1 MNDADKK
8 ILKEAVTKNGDSAD
22 SQGYVP
28 GKGQVFALIAICAI
42 GVAAVGFIAWYVT
55 TIGLSAIHPLLPYIL
70 GAVIV
75 IIVGFVFI
83 GAIVIALSTASKGGG
98 YRPSP
103 IFRGLLIKFFLPLM
117 VVVGSIFKVKKI
129 RIERVFIDL
138 NNAMVRSLAVSGKK
152 FRPDRIAI
160 LMPHCIQYDDC
171 RIKVTKDV
179 MNCVSCGKCEIAEL
193 ITISKKYDLKL
204 FVLTGGTVARR
215 KLKELRPD
223 AAIAVA
229 CERDL
234 TSGVQDAYPLPVL
247 AVINKRPN
255 GYCLQTGVD
264 MDDVKAAI
272 IDILGVEEPS
282 TVEAA

>member
-1 MNDADKK
+1 MDKNK
-8 ILKEAVTKNGDSAD
+8 DIPQKGVEPI
-22 SQGYVP
+22 GYVP
-28 GKGQVFALIAICAI
+28 GKGQIFGLITICAV
-42 GVAAVGFIAWYVT
+42 GVALVGFLSWYVPT
-55 TIGLSAIHPLLPYIL
+55 VGLSAIHPALPYLL
-70 GAVIV
+70 GAVIL

-83 GAIVIALSTASKGGG
+83 GAVVIALSTISRGKGKRG

-117 VVVGSIFKVKKI
+117 VMVGAIFKVKRIK
-129 RIERVFIDL
+129 IERVFIDL

-152 FRPDRIAI
+152 FRPGKIAI

-193 ITISKKYDLKL
+193 ITISEKYNLKL

-215 KLKELRPD
+215 KLQELRPD
-223 AAIAVA
+223 GVIAVA

-247 AVINKRPN
+247 AVVNKRPN

-264 MDDVKAAI
+264 MNDVKAAI
-272 IDILGVEEPS
+272 IDMLGKGDEAP